1 MQNPCVSGRIP
12 LGKVE
17 DAMKKPSCKLAW
29 LSVLAWSSPIASLA
43 APASAPPASSVPAAG
58 SDGVLL
64 AFAVPVLAVV
74 FAMLALWW
82 LVRRFAVAR
91 GGSGPMRV
99 SQALAV
105 GPRERIVLVETHD
118 KHLVVGVTP
127 AAVTLLT
134 QWDKPQTESTTTAP
148 TASST

>member
-1 MQNPCVSGRIP
+1 M
-12 LGKVE
+12 
-17 DAMKKPSCKLAW
+17 
-29 LSVLAWSSPIASLA
+29 
-43 APASAPPASSVPAAG
+43 
-58 SDGVLL
+58 

-82 LVRRFAVAR
+82 LVRRYAVAR
-91 GGSGPMRV
+91 GSSGPMRV

-105 GPRERIVLVETHD
+105 GPRERVVLVDAGD

-134 QWDKPQTESTTTAP
+134 QWEKSDDEPAP
-148 TASST
+148 SSSAS